1 MMEATPLIITLSII
15 LTVVSVAERVLRN
28 RKKFKNLE
36 SFILKNKRAIEASLK
51 EGKITKELYIEN
63 QDLQNLPELLEE
75 MEELETLIELDDL
88 IDFKFP
94 NA

>member
-1 MMEATPLIITLSII
+1 MIEATPLIITLSII
-15 LTVVSVAERVLRN
+15 LTLVSVAERVLRN

-75 MEELETLIELDDL
+75 IDELETLIELDDL